1 MNLKKDD
8 NILAVDG
15 KNQPTKQGVEKFA
28 LQLSEYVGKE
38 IGGLYVSNDA
48 LKKVTHMTIG
58 GYEENKIDETNNK
71 GVSALRKVFT
81 ITEITEKIK
90 FRGHYHTHPRGSTN
104 ASEADIKMKGSYI
117 DNYSSKLFNIITYPM
132 DYNNGYTQIISY

>member
-1 MNLKKDD
+1 MNHKKDD

-81 ITEITEKIK
+81 ITEINQKIK
-90 FRGHYHTHPRGSTN
+90 FRGYYHTHPEGSTN
-104 ASEADIKMKGSYI
+104 ASDPDLDIKRDYMQR
-117 DNYSSKLFNIITYPM
+117 YSSTLFNIITYPM
-132 DYNNGYTQIISY
+132 DYNNGYPQVIKY